1 MRSHYGDRHKSV
13 QLKIVASLA
22 RGNSWW
28 RKDYNKTRP
37 HSSFSNRDI
46 FFYCWQHSSVA
57 EQGTHKPLVTGSNPV
72 AATFFNS
79 ALSRLPIWCHTKVFP
94 QLDICASVWR
104 SNEKL
109 EKRVLPKW
117 RRKHCQDQ
125 GRYLFAGRKLG
136 FAGMFLIWKN
146 RKSWLVG
153 YTPKLSR

>member
-1 MRSHYGDRHKSV
+1 MEGPMTMPAPLTEVQRDNLNIERGSIDKLKKYKRVCLV
-13 QLKIVASLA
+13 QLLYWISTAF
-22 RGNSWW
+22 
-28 RKDYNKTRP
+28 P
-37 HSSFSNRDI
+37 
-46 FFYCWQHSSVA
+46 
-57 EQGTHKPLVTGSNPV
+57 PLITGSNPV